1 MAENSGQFVKND
13 PRRGT
18 KPNGSQHHRTKFLAA
33 LESSSTTEEEF
44 ISKIV
49 EMAREG
55 NTTALNIAA
64 SRLWRESNPT
74 FDVYELQNG
83 WLVSRILGAIQST
96 AVTNS
101 IESSHLT
108 LRKPTNLKK
117 HSDESS
123 PTVSAAKS

>member
-83 WLVSRILGAIQST
+83 WLVSRILGAIQHC
-96 AVTNS
+96 
-101 IESSHLT
+101 HLVDT
-108 LRKPTNLKK
+108 DSQDPV
-117 HSDESS
+117 SDS
-123 PTVSAAKS
+123 